1 MGFLNDPYHWW
12 VEPFTSNPFMIRAL
26 LAGLLTVVATSVIGT
41 WVVLRGMSFL
51 GDALA
56 HGVLPGIAVAFI
68 AGFDTTVGAMVAALV
83 MVGLVHAVR
92 TRSPLPDDVGIGL
105 LFVGMLSFGVVIIS
119 SRRSSY
125 VGDLNRFLFGS
136 VTGVDSADLLRLTV
150 VAVVAVAGTLVLYRA
165 LLVLTFDETLARMVG
180 LRPRLTHLALLT
192 LMALAIVATFGVVG
206 NLLVIAFLIAPPA
219 TAVLVARRVP
229 VIMAVAVALGAV
241 SVVVGILISFHAGTA
256 ASATM
261 ALVSVALFLVVLVL
275 RPLIPGARALGPRTR

>member
-1 MGFLNDPYHWW
+1 VEFVTHPHRWW
-12 VEPFTSNPFMIRAL
+12 IEPFLTNPFMARAL

-68 AGFDTTVGAMVAALV
+68 AGFDTTVGAMFAALV

-105 LFVGMLSFGVVIIS
+105 LFVGMLSLGVVIIS
-119 SRRSSY
+119 SRRGSY

-150 VAVVAVAGTLVLYRA
+150 VAVVAVVGTLVLYRA

-229 VIMAVAVALGAV
+229 VIMAVGVALGSV
-241 SVVVGILISFHAGTA
+241 SVVVGMLISFHAGTA

-275 RPLIPGARALGPRTR
+275 RPLIPGSRSLAPRVR

>member
-1 MGFLNDPYHWW
+1 
-12 VEPFTSNPFMIRAL
+12 MIRAL

>member
-1 MGFLNDPYHWW
+1 MGFLTDPYGWW
-12 VEPFTSNPFMIRAL
+12 VEPFTSNPFMARAL
-26 LAGLLTVVATSVIGT
+26 LAGLLTVLATSVIGT

-56 HGVLPGIAVAFI
+56 HGVLPGIAVAFTL
-68 AGFDTTVGAMVAALV
+68 GFDTTVGAVVAALV
-83 MVGLVHAVR
+83 MVGLVHTVR

-105 LFVGMLSFGVVIIS
+105 LFVGMLSLGVVIIS
-119 SRRSSY
+119 SRRGSY

-136 VTGVDSADLLRLTV
+136 VTGVVRGDLIRLAA
-150 VAVVAVAGTLVLYRA
+150 VAAVAVAGTLVLYRA

-192 LMALAIVATFGVVG
+192 LMALAIVATFSVVG
-206 NLLVIAFLIAPPA
+206 NLLVIAFLISPPA
-219 TAVLVARRVP
+219 TAVLVSRRVP

-241 SVVVGILISFHAGTA
+241 SVVMGMLISFHAGTA

-275 RPLIPGARALGPRTR
+275 RPLLPGRGALAPRSH